1 MTRYVIRR
9 LLGAGPL
16 VLGVATIVFFAVS
29 LAPGDP
35 ALIMLTPGMTQ
46 EVVEQMRT
54 NFGLDDPIPVR
65 YVKWLGAMLTGD
77 FGYSYTHARPVLDVL
92 MDFLPNTLLL
102 SACALGVAFVLGIVI
117 GTFQAVRQ
125 HSLRDSALSVVLLFF
140 YSMPSFWLALMLILT
155 LSLFARNVWEWP
167 IWFPASGM
175 TSTDYDFLSF
185 GAQVRDRLMHLVL
198 PTLAL
203 ALVLTAGVARYMRAS
218 MLEVIRQDYIRTAR
232 AKGLSERA
240 VVFKHALR
248 NSLIPIITLLGLQ
261 IPILF
266 GGTVFIETIFAWPGM
281 GRAIVDAISTR
292 DYPLIMAGS
301 FFFAT
306 IVVLANLLADILY
319 AVVDPRIRYD

>member
-1 MTRYVIRR
+1 VTGYVVRR

-35 ALIMLTPGMTQ
+35 ALYFLTPGMTQ
-46 EVVEQMRT
+46 EVVEQTRA

-65 YVKWLGAMLTGD
+65 YVKWLGGMLTGD
-77 FGYSYTHARPVLDVL
+77 FGYSYSHSRPVLDVL
-92 MDFLPNTLLL
+92 LGFLPNTLLL
-102 SACALGVAFVLGIVI
+102 SGCALLVAFLFGTVI
-117 GTFQAVRQ
+117 GTLQAVKQ
-125 HSLRDSALSVVLLFF
+125 HSLRDSAFSVVLLFF

-185 GAQVRDRLMHLVL
+185 GGQVRDRLMHLVL

-203 ALVLTAGVARYMRAS
+203 ALVLTAGIARYMRAS

-240 VVFKHALR
+240 VVFKHAMR
-248 NSLIPIITLLGLQ
+248 NSLIPIVTLLGLQ

-292 DYPLIMAGS
+292 DYPLIMGGS
-301 FFFAT
+301 FFFAV
-306 IVVLANLLADILY
+306 IVVLANLLADVLY